1 MLFKRQKYEIIVPSN
16 CLSKLTWDEAMELSP
31 VLDGAS
37 KTARRQF
44 LNAVANQAGNGVA
57 AALQS
62 ANLMVNG
69 GKMLVEFE
77 QKSQA
82 LRFMSKMGRDLAIQ
96 VSKNSGRTAEVG
108 KLATKGA
115 AFTSAAT
122 ATVGAVVIVA
132 HMISAADNAKKLRE
146 ANQKLDFL
154 ILARRIDQCAKME
167 AVFRQAKELL
177 SLPDS
182 PENRRELHRLGLNL
196 HELRAAWRAEVRH
209 RLDEIDLKRPE
220 DTGNW
225 LMKPVRRMRSGANST
240 QATSQAQQNLIEL
253 HLLNVNLAMHVAL
266 AQASG
271 TLDPFLQNSLPEEM
285 RTTRKLAV
293 EVANLCEQ
301 IPPKHKL
308 ATKRIREIERAFNR
322 TLEIFEP
329 MGKIAS
335 QESLDVTVSYIEPQ

>member
-1 MLFKRQKYEIIVPSN
+1 MLFKRPKYEITVPTN
-16 CLSKLTWDEAMELSP
+16 CLSTLTWDEAMAFSP
-31 VLDGAS
+31 VLEGAS
-37 KTARRQF
+37 ETAKHQF

-57 AALQS
+57 VALQS
-62 ANLMVNG
+62 ADFVVNG

-96 VSKNSGRTAEVG
+96 VSKNSGKTAEVG

-132 HMISAADNAKKLRE
+132 HMISAADNAKMLKE
-146 ANQKLDFL
+146 ANKKLDFL

-177 SLPDS
+177 SLPDT
-182 PENRRELHRLGLNL
+182 PENRRDLHRLGLHL
-196 HELRAAWRAEVRH
+196 HELRAAWRGEVRH
-209 RLDEIDLKRPE
+209 KLDEIDLKRPE
-220 DTGNW
+220 DTKNW
-225 LMKPVRRMRSGANST
+225 LMKPFRHMRSGANST
-240 QATSQAQQNLIEL
+240 SAAVQAHQNLVEL

-285 RTTRKLAV
+285 KTTRKLAV
-293 EVANLCEQ
+293 EITNLTEQ
-301 IPPKHKL
+301 ISPKHKL
-308 ATKRIREIERAFNR
+308 ATQRIRETEQAFDR

-329 MGKIAS
+329 MAKVATR
-335 QESLDVTVSYIEPQ
+335 ESLDATVAYIGQS